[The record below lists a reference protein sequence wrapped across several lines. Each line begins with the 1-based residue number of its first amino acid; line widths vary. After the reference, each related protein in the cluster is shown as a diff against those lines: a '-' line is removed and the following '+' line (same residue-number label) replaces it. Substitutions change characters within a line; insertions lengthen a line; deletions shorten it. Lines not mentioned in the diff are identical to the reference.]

1 MKKKFVTFLS
11 FLLITLCLLNNY
23 EINAKAKKETYRE
36 KYCEQVKKITTN
48 SLEKM
53 TPEKFSYSFY
63 DMKSIAT
70 LKGPKY
76 NVKTKNYDDR
86 KMEYVRI
93 DVKKDGTLTFSCD
106 GEYLSDAPYGMQNF
120 QFGFFLND
128 DFNISIDEER
138 EIFKYSGGQYIGR
151 YYSSDE
157 YYNGSNSKTGFTKI
171 SRAYCRDEAFSI
183 DVKKGE
189 TVYIG
194 CGQNSINLRACF
206 VPGNSSSAEII
217 SGDEELIFNLL
228 TSSERIEGDI
238 EMETG
243 DSIEISVKYGK
254 KTYKQLI
261 IPVNDYDD
269 DIEDDYDSYYN
280 DCGYSEFVDVKKHP
294 KYKEYAQKYN
304 FDKYDEVLCYDASYD
319 LNWRIFNVSPKGIDF
334 GNKIK
339 LTVKT
344 SSGRKYSLTRKLIGD
359 YIRRPD
365 GLNEGDYYYKKH
377 TITGRCYGESIV
389 KFQYRGKEYSTKAT
403 STFIGGYEYNYTFP
417 VSFKSGKKMKIT
429 VIKDGKERTAIF
441 RT

>member
-1 MKKKFVTFLS
+1 MKKKFISFLS
-11 FLLITLCLLNNY
+11 FILISLCILNSV
-23 EINAKAKKETYRE
+23 EITAKAKKETYRE
-36 KYCEQVKKITTN
+36 KYCEQIKKITTN

-53 TPEKFSYSFY
+53 TPEKFSYSFL

-76 NVKTKNYDDR
+76 NMKTKNYDAR

-93 DVKKDGTLTFSCD
+93 DVKKNGTLTFSCD

-157 YYNGSNSKTGFTKI
+157 YYNGSNSKTGFTKL

-206 VPGNSSSAEII
+206 IPGDSSRAEIKT
-217 SGDEELIFNLL
+217 GDEELICNLL
-228 TSSERIEGDI
+228 TSSERIEGEIGAD
-238 EMETG
+238 TK

-261 IPVNDYDD
+261 IPVNDYED
-269 DIEDDYDSYYN
+269 DIEDVYDYYEFSD
-280 DCGYSEFVDVKKHP
+280 FVDIKKFP
-294 KYKEYAQKYN
+294 KYEEYAKKYD
-304 FDKYDEVLCYDASYD
+304 FDKYDEVLCYDASY
-319 LNWRIFNVSPKGIDF
+319 NFGWRTFSISPKGIDF

-344 SSGRKYSLTRKLIGD
+344 SSGRKYSLTRKLVGD
-359 YIRRPD
+359 YIKRPD
-365 GLNEGDYYYKKH
+365 GIDEGHYNYKKH
-377 TITGRCYGESIV
+377 TITGRCSGEYIV

-417 VSFKSGKKMKIT
+417 ISFKSGKKMKIT
-429 VIKDGKERTAIF
+429 IIKDGKEQTAIF